1 MRLRSAK
8 GQESVKAPRSGVQG
22 QTSKVKASK
31 SRIFWFLFVFFIFYF
46 SLFADHGFAAKSS
59 AEGPTTIESE
69 TLEYNSGTY
78 TYTARGKVKIK
89 KDSTTV
95 DADEM
100 TYNDES
106 SDVTAEGNVV
116 YEDPDVR
123 IKAERAELNLETKTG
138 ILYEAE
144 VYSKKDNYHIAG
156 AEIEK
161 TGETEYALKSASFTT
176 CDAPIPAWCFK
187 GSDVDAN
194 VGDRLKARN
203 VTFDIKGLPVLYS
216 PYFSASLG
224 KDRKTGF
231 LIPKLGYIKSK
242 GIHVEQPFYWAISD
256 NMDAT
261 LIGDYY
267 AKRGVG
273 EGVEYRFIEPDGLK
287 GSLWAYH
294 LRDRVFK
301 EDFLDLNGYIDS
313 DREAR
318 LTGYLSLNYVNSRD
332 FYNEYN
338 PYVLTKGA
346 FLEPLAYLNMTTG
359 RFLESTGE
367 VALKMDNSRLFV
379 DSQYLVDL
387 QGGVDESTVAQRLP
401 EAGYFMNPRE
411 VGPVV
416 FSLASSLSNFWRE
429 KDPWGQRLDIYP
441 KFSHSFGS
449 DFVITQTL
457 GLRET
462 AYFLSRNDGFDKSP
476 HRESLD
482 YGITAYTRL
491 IKNYSSFVH
500 IVEPSLSY
508 TFIPSVQASLPLFD
522 STELYTKTS
531 TVQLSLL
538 NRFLDSHGEFLTV
551 RITQPLDS
559 YRTGNSLLPL
569 TLEAAIQRP
578 VGMRGALSYDVN
590 TGIVESVNSDVNL
603 TLSNKSTFSVGERYD
618 RTGDILFLTAG
629 LNYPFTEAIALEG
642 NAWYDAKGGGLRDI
656 MAKLKYKKQCW
667 GVDIVVTKREKDYS
681 VSVLFNLLGLGTVR
695 L

>member
-1 MRLRSAK
+1 MSLRNVKGQVLKVRGPRAK
-8 GQESVKAPRSGVQG
+8 GKGPEDGV
-22 QTSKVKASK
+22 SK
-31 SRIFWFLFVFFIFYF
+31 SRIFWFLTVLFTFYF
-46 SLFADHGFAAKSS
+46 SLFAGHSFAAKSS
-59 AEGPTTIESE
+59 SAGPTTIESE
-69 TLEYNSGTY
+69 TLDYNGETY
-78 TYTARGKVKIK
+78 TYTAKGKVKIK

-95 DADEM
+95 EADEM
-100 TYNDES
+100 TYSDVS

-123 IKAERAELNLETKTG
+123 IRAKRAELNLETKTG
-138 ILYEAE
+138 VLYEAE
-144 VYSKKDNYHIAG
+144 VYSKKDNYHITG

-161 TGETEYALKSASFTT
+161 TGETEYELKSASFTT
-176 CDAPIPAWCFK
+176 CDAPLPAWCFK
-187 GSDVDAN
+187 GSDVNAI
-194 VGDRLKARN
+194 VGDRLKAKN
-203 VTFDIKGLPVLYS
+203 VTFDIEGLPVLYS
-216 PYFSASLG
+216 PYFSSSLSR
-224 KDRKTGF
+224 DRKTGF
-231 LIPKLGYIKSK
+231 LIPRLGYIKSK

-261 LIGDYY
+261 LIGDFY

-273 EGVEYRFIEPDGLK
+273 EGIEYRFIEPDGLK
-287 GSLWAYH
+287 GSLLAYH

-301 EDFLDLNGYIDS
+301 EDFIDLNGFIDS

-318 LTGYLSLNYVNSRD
+318 LSGYLSLNYMNSRD
-332 FYNEYN
+332 YYNEYN

-346 FLEPLAYLNMTTG
+346 FLDPLTYLNMTTG
-359 RFLESTGE
+359 RFLQSTGE
-367 VALKMDNSRLFV
+367 VSLKTDNSRLFLN
-379 DSQYLVDL
+379 SQYLVDL
-387 QGGVDESTVAQRLP
+387 QSGVDESTIAQRLP
-401 EAGYFMNPRE
+401 DAGYFMNPRP

-416 FSLASSLSNFWRE
+416 FSLASSLSDFWRG
-429 KDPWGQRLDIYP
+429 KDPWGQRLDVYP
-441 KFSHSFGS
+441 KFTHSFGS
-449 DFVITQTL
+449 DFVVTQSL

-462 AYFLSRNDGFDKSP
+462 AYSLSRNDGFDKSP

-491 IKNYSSFVH
+491 IKSYSSFVH

-508 TFIPSVQASLPLFD
+508 TFIPSVQANLPLFD

-538 NRFLDSHGEFLTV
+538 NRFLDSRGEFLTV

-559 YRTGNSLLPL
+559 YRSGNSLLPL
-569 TLEAAIQRP
+569 LLEAAVQRP
-578 VGMRGALSYDVN
+578 VGLRGQLSYDVN
-590 TGIVESVNSDVNL
+590 TGTVASVTSDVNY
-603 TLSNKSTFSVGERYD
+603 TFSNKSTFSAGERYD
-618 RTGDILFLTAG
+618 RTRDILFFTAG
-629 LNYPFTEAIALEG
+629 VSYPFTKEIAFEG

-681 VSVLFNLLGLGTVR
+681 VTVLVNLLGLGTVR